1 MSVICAVS
9 CLHRSTTTIE
19 RAPIFRSTR
28 IARSLALFSH
38 PGSEEWLQ
46 YHKSV
51 ACIIATNVSPPD
63 AQPLF
68 ANGLMRAGLARV
80 VSCFPY
86 RWVLR
91 SSIRSDHSIFQITAR
106 FTSRAIRAQRS
117 LLRKLRS
124 RRNFWHGQASGVKGK
139 RAAAATGTNLARRDL
154 SARCGRP
161 SNNENGIRLS
171 QPALNGDSIG
181 SAGTPPTSPRC
192 HARHQQTFPLQTL
205 FPIEVPPLTFG
216 PLPNNTFSP

>member
-1 MSVICAVS
+1 MSVICAAS
-9 CLHRSTTTIE
+9 CLHTSTTTIE

-46 YHKSV
+46 YRKSV

-86 RWVLR
+86 RWFLR
-91 SSIRSDHSIFQITAR
+91 SRSGPTIQNSDNAR

-124 RRNFWHGQASGVKGK
+124 RRNFWQGQPVFRVRCRFGPASGRWG
-139 RAAAATGTNLARRDL
+139 ATAGRITLTRR
-154 SARCGRP
+154 SQ
-161 SNNENGIRLS
+161 IRL
-171 QPALNGDSIG
+171 A
-181 SAGTPPTSPRC
+181 
-192 HARHQQTFPLQTL
+192 
-205 FPIEVPPLTFG
+205 
-216 PLPNNTFSP
+216 